1 MAEIGTDRPRE
12 NELRGHLCPAMEAM
26 DAKPR
31 RRCAVVGARACADLA
46 QQETSIINAALSAGD
61 KLAARVGKPRV

>member
-1 MAEIGTDRPRE
+1 
-12 NELRGHLCPAMEAM
+12 MEAM

-46 QQETSIINAALSAGD
+46 QQETPIINAALSAGD